1 MEGNSFYLKIGSAVL
16 LAVAAASILTTST
29 RYAGIVAGLA
39 GLSALLALKSA
50 EKTTRKTGRT
60 ERMKVSLVT
69 SGILVE
75 LLLLLGAFSNPI
87 IPKYAAAIT
96 LAAIAFYEIV
106 NLEVEQEIKKRY
118 EPDIGRVGRMVALA
132 GALAAYEVNVY
143 YLFYGT
149 LFVFLL
155 AVYDSL
161 RLVHQLSREV

>member
-1 MEGNSFYLKIGSAVL
+1 MNGNSFYLKVGSAVL
-16 LAVAAASILTTST
+16 LSVAAASILTTST

-39 GLSALLALKSA
+39 GLSALLAIKSA
-50 EKTTRKTGRT
+50 VKTGRKTGRT

-69 SGILVE
+69 AGIMVE

-96 LAAIAFYEIV
+96 LAAIAFYEILD
-106 NLEVEQEIKKRY
+106 LEVRQEIKKNY
-118 EPDIGRVGRMVALA
+118 TPDIGRNGRIVALA

-161 RLVHQLSREV
+161 RLIHRLSREL